1 MNRRHVLF
9 LLLLFQAGTVAGQ
22 ESKPAAPRR
31 ITLDEAVQLALK
43 HNHLV
48 RIAQYRV
55 QEKEQAKQVARSGY
69 FPLLRNDSNMAQLTD
84 TQFIAI
90 PQGSLGV
97 AAGAP
102 IPQQNAILNQGE
114 RTLITSGTQLTQPLT
129 ELFKVRA
136 ANDVAAAELHA
147 TRNQVQQTENEIALR
162 VHQVYYR
169 ILIVQA
175 QREAAQAKLKTAED
189 LNSERVI
196 QVQMGSS
203 LQEQAIESRAQT
215 LEARQDLLTT
225 ELQQSDLTMQLND
238 AMGLPLNTPLIL
250 EPGIHEVK
258 DICATEECVKGAL
271 ESHPEIAKAR
281 AEVQRASSAIRLT
294 KREYIPDVEAF
305 ARYSYQDNVPFLA
318 RNFGTFGVH
327 LGYDLF
333 DGGRRNATIAEHEAQ
348 LSQAKE
354 NLARVTEEVELRVQ
368 TAHNKLE
375 RTRQMVKVSEE
386 LLALRTE
393 SHRVTVQQ
401 LQEGAALRSQADVAA
416 AHEIEAKALL
426 LQSQLDYVQAHD
438 EFVEAMGEMPD
449 SK

>member
-1 MNRRHVLF
+1 MNRRCF
-9 LLLLFQAGTVAGQ
+9 LCLLMLFQAGTVAGQ
-22 ESKPAAPRR
+22 EAKPAAPRR

-55 QEKEQAKQVARSGY
+55 EEKEQAKQIARSGY
-69 FPLLRNDSNMAQLTD
+69 FPLLRNDSNLAQLTD

-102 IPQQNAILNQGE
+102 IPQESAILNQGG

-147 TRNQVQQTENEIALR
+147 TKNQAQQTENEIALH
-162 VHQVYYR
+162 VHQIYYR

-175 QREAAQAKLKTAED
+175 QHEAAQAKLKTAED
-189 LNSERVI
+189 LNSERVV

-203 LQEQAIESRAQT
+203 LQELAIESRAQT
-215 LEARQDLLTT
+215 LEARQDLLTR
-225 ELQQSDLTMQLND
+225 ELQQADLTMQLND
-238 AMGLPLNTPLIL
+238 AMGLPLNTPLTL
-250 EPGIHEVK
+250 EPGMQEVK
-258 DICATEECVKGAL
+258 DVCATEECVKAAL
-271 ESHPEIAKAR
+271 ETHPEIAKAR
-281 AEVQRASSAIRLT
+281 AEVEKASSAIRQA

-327 LGYDLF
+327 FGYDLF
-333 DGGRRNATIAEHEAQ
+333 DGGRRNAAIAEHQAQ

-354 NLARVTEEVELRVQ
+354 NLAHVTEEVELRVQ
-368 TAHNKLE
+368 TARNKLE
-375 RTRQMVKVSEE
+375 RTQQMVKVSEE

-401 LQEGAALRSQADVAA
+401 LREGAALRSQVDVAA

-426 LQSQLDYVQAHD
+426 LQSQLDYVEAHD

-449 SK
+449 TK